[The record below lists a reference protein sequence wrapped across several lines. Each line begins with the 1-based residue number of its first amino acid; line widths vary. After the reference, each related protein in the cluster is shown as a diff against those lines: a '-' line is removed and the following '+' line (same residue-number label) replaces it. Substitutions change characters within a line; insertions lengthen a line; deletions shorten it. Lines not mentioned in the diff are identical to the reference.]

1 MSKLLMSRLIGG
13 VKRRCHYWSGAG
25 VRTERAPH
33 PPGPVATGPYPGNF
47 RCFAACI
54 ILIGGFAT
62 AVRAQ
67 APSQDEP
74 SVTLAVS
81 PDEVPVNGHVTI
93 SGLGYP
99 QPGTPVSVTVTGPS
113 GAPTTTAST
122 PDKNG
127 HYSVTFSK
135 TPVAG
140 NYAISAQIGAKGAP
154 AKGSFTVKTY
164 LIDIDEDV
172 ADNKSFLEDMK
183 DYVAAV
189 KKGVDDLP
197 DSPARTEM
205 EQKISG
211 LEPQLEPL
219 AQQSA
224 QLTSALGHYK
234 DMVSQNPDA
243 ATTLQPFF
251 DHLAQLDQETKARR
265 KQADEEIKE
274 SEKNLKAC
282 DAIDHATVGLK
293 AVPEILS
300 LLKKPYEF
308 VFAYTINMAKSVAP
322 PAASAGIGAG
332 GKLASD
338 LPKAVSKPTES
349 LAENEME
356 LGSET
361 EIAEKL
367 AEKIPESVRSTPGY
381 KFVVAE
387 TKKFVPS
394 AVEGSKNSLDMFDK
408 VTKLAGDV
416 AAYANEQLFA
426 KYCEKFSGP
435 FTATMTAHFYSKA
448 QPGVTPIEW
457 WSFSTAIKG
466 VLTLRYP
473 KGAEGRA
480 VALSGQFEGGAT
492 RFTYKEDVFNSG
504 LFGTMTKGGKVYLVD
519 VPPAAVDNASGG
531 MVNDMV
537 SPTSFFIPVTGQMT
551 DGKVT
556 LTLGDAR
563 SDFNDSYTHAHTVYI
578 VVAPTTLMLPVA
590 GHFSLPYMNAHFIL
604 DHILGKDGFT
614 VQQTGESMV
623 MKRQQTKDLPGPGND
638 AVYTID
644 LKACNPACGDE

>member
-1 MSKLLMSRLIGG
+1 MRTYSWNRA
-13 VKRRCHYWSGAG
+13 RACAG
-25 VRTERAPH
+25 VVALAILAP
-33 PPGPVATGPYPGNF
+33 
-47 RCFAACI
+47 AA
-54 ILIGGFAT
+54 
-62 AVRAQ
+62 RAQ

-74 SVTLAVS
+74 SVTLVVS
-81 PDEVPVNGHVTI
+81 PDEVPVNGHVSI

-99 QPGTPVSVTVTGPS
+99 QPGTPVSITVTAPS
-113 GAPTTTAST
+113 GPPTTTTSV
-122 PDKNG
+122 PDKTG
-127 HYSVTFSK
+127 KYSLTFNK

-140 NYAISAQIGAKGAP
+140 SYTVSAQIGAKGIP
-154 AKGSFTVKTY
+154 AKSNFTVKTY

-189 KKGVDDLP
+189 RKGVDDLP

-205 EQKISG
+205 EQKITG
-211 LEPQLEPL
+211 LEPELEPL
-219 AQQSA
+219 AEQSA
-224 QLTSALGHYK
+224 KLASALGHYK

-251 DHLAQLDQETKARR
+251 DHLAQLDEETKTRR
-265 KQADEEIKE
+265 KQADEQIKE
-274 SEKNLKAC
+274 SEKNLQAC

-293 AVPEILS
+293 AVPEIIS

-367 AEKIPESVRSTPGY
+367 ASHIPESVRSTPGY

-408 VTKLAGDV
+408 ATKLAGNV

-448 QPGVTPIEW
+448 HGTVPSIEW

-473 KGAEGRA
+473 KSAEGRA

-504 LFGTMTKGGKVYLVD
+504 LFGTMAKGGKVYLVD
-519 VPPAAVDNASGG
+519 VPPSAVDNASGG
-531 MVNDMV
+531 MVNDVV
-537 SPTSFFIPVTGQMT
+537 SPTSFFIPVTGQMA
-551 DGKVT
+551 DGKITV
-556 LTLGDAR
+556 TLGDAR

-604 DHILGKDGFT
+604 DHIGKGDFT

-623 MKRQQTKDLPGPGND
+623 MTRQQNKDLPGPGND

-644 LKACNPACGDE
+644 LKACNPACGEE